1 MYDNESQGDVA
12 SQAESLIQKH
22 NVTQDDF
29 GWEIPVSTVPVPSE
43 GKVYPQ
49 NSSIYGRSTLDI
61 KAMTAREEDILT
73 SAALIRQG
81 TVLNHLIQ
89 SCLIDK
95 NVSIDDM
102 LLGDRNA
109 LMVAVRITGYG
120 ASYGV
125 QASCPECAEQ
135 SEQNFDLAEL
145 EIKRLEIEPVIE
157 GENRFSFTLPITK
170 KEVHFKFLTG
180 KDEREMSVVADRKKK
195 LMPGSQVESQV
206 TSRLEHVIL
215 SIDGVEDR
223 NKVNSFIKNMPAL
236 DSRKLRTYI
245 ESHEPGIDMAAWMSC
260 PHCSESSQ
268 ISMPLGINFF
278 WPRD

>member
-1 MYDNESQGDVA
+1 M
-12 SQAESLIQKH
+12 I
-22 NVTQDDF
+22 
-29 GWEIPVSTVPVPSE
+29 
-43 GKVYPQ
+43 
-49 NSSIYGRSTLDI
+49 
-61 KAMTAREEDILT
+61 
-73 SAALIRQG
+73 
-81 TVLNHLIQ
+81 
-89 SCLIDK
+89 
-95 NVSIDDM
+95 
-102 LLGDRNA
+102 
-109 LMVAVRITGYG
+109 AVRITGYG
-120 ASYGV
+120 SAYGV
-125 QASCPECAEQ
+125 QANCPDCAEQ
-135 SEQNFDLAEL
+135 SEQSFDLAEL

-180 KDEREMSVVADRKKK
+180 KDEKEMSVVAERKKK
-195 LMPGSQVESQV
+195 LMPGSQMESQV

-223 NKVNSFIKNMPAL
+223 NKINSFIKNMPAL

-245 ESHEPGIDMAAWMSC
+245 ESHEPGIDMSAWMSC

>member
-1 MYDNESQGDVA
+1 
-12 SQAESLIQKH
+12 
-22 NVTQDDF
+22 
-29 GWEIPVSTVPVPSE
+29 
-43 GKVYPQ
+43 
-49 NSSIYGRSTLDI
+49 
-61 KAMTAREEDILT
+61 
-73 SAALIRQG
+73 
-81 TVLNHLIQ
+81 
-89 SCLIDK
+89 
-95 NVSIDDM
+95 VSIDDM

-120 ASYGV
+120 TSYGV
-125 QASCPECAEQ
+125 QTSCPDCGEQ
-135 SEQNFDLAEL
+135 SEQDFDLAEL

-157 GENRFSFTLPITK
+157 GENRFSFTLPVTK

-180 KDEREMSVVADRKKK
+180 KDEREMSVVAERKKK

-223 NKVNSFIKNMPAL
+223 NKINSFIKNMPAL
-236 DSRKLRTYI
+236 DSRKLRTHI
-245 ESHEPGIDMAAWMSC
+245 ESSEPGIDMSAWMSC